1 MPNIFALLVL
11 YSWPLL
17 VFFMY
22 SRLPVQ
28 RAFIWSILL
37 GYLFM
42 PPASAAFDLPGL
54 PEFSKLE
61 IAAVSSALMAIA
73 FHGTSIIKLP
83 KNPIILLLI
92 FAYVTAPVF
101 TVLTNLED
109 MQLGRLVISGL
120 NFIEIP
126 ALVINQAIFL
136 IPFLMAYSLLSD
148 FDHLTDVLMAFVI
161 GLMAYSILIL
171 FEVRFSPQLNIW
183 VYGFFQH
190 SFAQMIRGDGF
201 RPIVFLYHALWIGF
215 FTVMGVVATV
225 ALYKN
230 RQHSTSAPFL
240 FAPETI
246 FARFFRN
253 DPRLV
258 YLFMGLFFL
267 FVLVVSKSMGPI
279 LFGFSLAAVLL
290 FTRPKLQVVSA
301 FVLTL
306 LVLSYPLLREYE
318 IFPTELLIGAAES
331 ASSDRGS
338 SLAFRFFNEEILL
351 ERAVEKPWFGWGAG
365 SRNLILDPLSGRL
378 LSIPDGAWI
387 ITLGIYGA
395 FGFIA
400 EMGLI
405 LMPVFAAFYWRN
417 VTDPKVISPYVPA
430 FSLLLTANAVDM
442 LPNATLTPLTM
453 LLSGA
458 IWRHLEGIPER
469 LKIIARQNPAPLFGG
484 TILPY
489 DPASQDKRTIL

>member
-22 SRLPVQ
+22 SRLSVQ

-54 PEFSKLE
+54 PEFTKLE
-61 IAAVSSALMAIA
+61 IAAVSSAVMAIA
-73 FHGTSIIKLP
+73 FHGPGIFRIP
-83 KNPIILLLI
+83 RNPIIILLGL
-92 FAYVTAPVF
+92 AYVTAPIF

-109 MQLGRLVISGL
+109 VFFGRIVLSGL
-120 NFIEIP
+120 NLIEIP
-126 ALVINQAIFL
+126 SLVINQAIFL
-136 IPFLMAYSLLSD
+136 LPFLMAYSLLSD
-148 FDHLTDVLMAFVI
+148 FDHLSDVLMAIVI

-171 FEVRFSPQLNIW
+171 FEVRFSPQLNTW

-190 SFAQMIRGDGF
+190 TFSQMVRGSGF
-201 RPIVFLYHALWIGF
+201 RPIVFLYHALWVGF
-215 FTVMGVVATV
+215 FTVMGVVAAI
-225 ALYKN
+225 ALFKN
-230 RQHSTSAPFL
+230 RDHKTTTPFL
-240 FAPETI
+240 FTPETM
-246 FARFFRN
+246 FVRFFRN

-258 YLFMGLFFL
+258 YLMLGLFFL
-267 FVLVVSKSMGPI
+267 FVLVASKSMGPI
-279 LFGFSLAAVLL
+279 LFGFGLATILL
-290 FTRPKLQVVSA
+290 LTKPKLQIISA
-301 FVLTL
+301 FTLTVIVLA
-306 LVLSYPLLREYE
+306 YPILREYSF
-318 IFPTELLIGAAES
+318 FPTELLVGAAET
-331 ASSDRGS
+331 ASSDRGN
-338 SLAFRFFNEEILL
+338 SLAFRFLNEDILL
-351 ERAVEKPWFGWGAG
+351 DRATEKLWFGWGAG
-365 SRNLILDPLSGRL
+365 ARHLVLDPLSGRL
-378 LSIPDGAWI
+378 LTIPDGHWI
-387 ITLGIYGA
+387 ITLGVYGV

-430 FSLLLTANAVDM
+430 FALLLAANAVDM

-453 LLSGA
+453 LLAGA
-458 IWRHLEGIPER
+458 IWRHLEGVPER
-469 LKIIARQNPAPLFGG
+469 LKTVSRLNPNPLFGG

-489 DPASQDKRTIL
+489 DPSTSGKRTIL